1 MAGNLVDFTDANFDS
16 DVINSDIPV
25 LVDFTAVWCGPCDAR
40 AVNRQDRRRVRGAI
54 KVGKLDI
61 DHNPQTPTK
70 YHVRGVPTLIL
81 FQNGQVKDQVMGA
94 VPKRRS
100 RACSARFSRLFG
112 EPPRPARRRGLRP
125 GAVCLGEQTE
135 S

>member
-25 LVDFTAVWCGPCDAR
+25 LVDFTAVWCGPCKALAPSIAKIADEYEGR
-40 AVNRQDRRRVRGAI
+40 I

-94 VPKRRS
+94 VPKKKIEGM
-100 RACSARFSRLFG
+100 FSKVL
-112 EPPRPARRRGLRP
+112 
-125 GAVCLGEQTE
+125 
-135 S
+135 

>member
-25 LVDFTAVWCGPCDAR
+25 LVDFTAVWCGPCKALAPSVAKLADEYEGR
-40 AVNRQDRRRVRGAI
+40 I
-54 KVGKLDI
+54 KIGKLDI

-94 VPKRRS
+94 VPKKKIEGM
-100 RACSARFSRLFG
+100 FNKVL
-112 EPPRPARRRGLRP
+112 
-125 GAVCLGEQTE
+125 
-135 S
+135 

>member
-1 MAGNLVDFTDANFDS
+1 MAGNLVDFTHANFDS

-25 LVDFTAVWCGPCDAR
+25 LVDFTAVWCGPCKALAPSIAKIADEYEGR
-40 AVNRQDRRRVRGAI
+40 I

-94 VPKRRS
+94 VPKKKIEGM
-100 RACSARFSRLFG
+100 FSKVL
-112 EPPRPARRRGLRP
+112 
-125 GAVCLGEQTE
+125 
-135 S
+135 

>member
-25 LVDFTAVWCGPCDAR
+25 LVDFTAVWCGPCKALAPSVAKLADEYEGR
-40 AVNRQDRRRVRGAI
+40 I

-94 VPKRRS
+94 VPKKKIEGM
-100 RACSARFSRLFG
+100 FSKVL
-112 EPPRPARRRGLRP
+112 
-125 GAVCLGEQTE
+125 
-135 S
+135 

>member
-25 LVDFTAVWCGPCDAR
+25 LVDFTAVWCGPCKALAPSIAKIADEYEGR
-40 AVNRQDRRRVRGAI
+40 I

-61 DHNPQTPTK
+61 DSNAQTPTK
-70 YHVRGVPTLIL
+70 YHVRRVPTLIL

-94 VPKRRS
+94 VPKKKIEGM
-100 RACSARFSRLFG
+100 FSKVL
-112 EPPRPARRRGLRP
+112 
-125 GAVCLGEQTE
+125 
-135 S
+135 